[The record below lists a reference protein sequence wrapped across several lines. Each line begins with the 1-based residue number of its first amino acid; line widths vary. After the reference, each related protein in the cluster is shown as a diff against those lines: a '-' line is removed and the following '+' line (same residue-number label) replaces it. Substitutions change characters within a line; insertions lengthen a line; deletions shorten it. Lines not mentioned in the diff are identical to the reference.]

1 MNAPAR
7 PRADAPR
14 LPQLPAAV
22 VLFLAALGLGLAAL
36 DRWRTGSMVVAVALL
51 LAAGLR
57 LTLPTSRAGWLV
69 VRSRAFDAAFLLT
82 LGFGLVVLAN
92 TIPVG

>member
-1 MNAPAR
+1 M
-7 PRADAPR
+7 DAPVPSRTNTSR
-14 LPQLPAAV
+14 LPQLPAAL
-22 VLFLAALGLGLAAL
+22 VLAVAGVGLLMAALGH
-36 DRWRTGSMVVAVALL
+36 WRTGSFVFALALL

-82 LGFGLVVLAN
+82 LGFALIVLAN
-92 TIPVG
+92 TIPVS